1 MRNSDKTTEKK
12 NQHGKKQLELLQA
25 KATSAKWLTSATTL

>member
-1 MRNSDKTTEKK
+1 MRNIDKTKEKK
-12 NQHGKKQLELLQA
+12 QHSKKQLELLQA